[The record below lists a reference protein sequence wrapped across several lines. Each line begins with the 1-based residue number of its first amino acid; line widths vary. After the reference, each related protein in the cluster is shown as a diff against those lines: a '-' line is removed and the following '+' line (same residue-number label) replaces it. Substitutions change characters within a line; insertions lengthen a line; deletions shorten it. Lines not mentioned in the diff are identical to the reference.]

1 MCEWSLRFPCFWRG
15 QFLAYVTMVSPPSV
29 PRRVLPCL
37 KIAKTLRPFVNFS
50 ILLGSLLA
58 LPLAGITS
66 CLFLAPLPSSMLLQK
81 YGKRLD
87 HSSKKF
93 SGLRLARSE
102 AQHAVS
108 IVFYHANWPSAS
120 KTPSFYYV
128 FLRVP
133 RGPREAPHQE
143 AKPATCHRAPRA
155 PPRGKTCHMSSR
167 PPRDGMH
174 LYMHTC
180 PARRNARSD

>member
-108 IVFYHANWPSAS
+108 IVFYNANWPSAS
-120 KTPSFYYV
+120 KAAGFYYV
-128 FLRVP
+128 FKGSQEVP
-133 RGPREAPHQE
+133 G
-143 AKPATCHRAPRA
+143 
-155 PPRGKTCHMSSR
+155 R
-167 PPRDGMH
+167 PPRC
-174 LYMHTC
+174 LQEV
-180 PARRNARSD
+180 SL